1 MSADPVADTSAG
13 RVRGRWRDVDGIR
26 SAAFLGIPYAE
37 PPVGDLRFAAPVP
50 RTPWDGERDATGFG
64 ATPQRIDGGETLIPE
79 PAIAGEDILSVN
91 VFTPA
96 PGGDHLPVIVYIHG
110 GGYVSGSPASAWYD
124 GAAFARDGVVTV
136 TLSYR
141 LGFDGFGHVP
151 GAPANRGVRDW
162 VAALEWVRENIAA
175 FGGDPDRVTLAGQS
189 AGGGAVLTLL
199 ALPAARGLFRAA
211 WAMSPALADVSP
223 ETARTL
229 SARIAHLAGV
239 PATREG
245 FGAVPREDLPALER
259 RAARPESGSRLEA
272 LRALVD
278 DALSWGPAVDGELIE
293 RPTVDAIRDGAGD
306 DIPLVI
312 GAVDDE
318 MTFITDRARR
328 PLRVVP
334 AGIALGLLG
343 VERGRRRDY
352 LAANAEQRRRGTAA
366 VLGRYL
372 GDVVFRSLVAR
383 VAQAREGAPA
393 PTWAYRFSWVS
404 PTKGWALHCL
414 DVPFWFDVLSAE
426 RVAAIAGEAPPRALA
441 AAVHD
446 SAAAFAR
453 TGDPGWRPWS
463 EAPGTTRVFGGSGAL
478 PEVIPDGYRSVA
490 PLV

>member
-1 MSADPVADTSAG
+1 MSAGPVADTSAG

-79 PAIAGEDILSVN
+79 PAIAGDDTLSVN

-96 PGGDHLPVIVYIHG
+96 PGGDRLPVIVYIHG

-175 FGGDPDRVTLAGQS
+175 FGGDPDRVMLAGQS

-223 ETARTL
+223 ETARSL

-245 FGAVPREDLPALER
+245 FGAVPREELPDLER

-272 LRALVD
+272 LRALID
-278 DALSWGPAVDGELIE
+278 DALSWGPTVDGELVE
-293 RPTVDAIRDGAGD
+293 RPTVDAIRNGAGD

-318 MTFITDRARR
+318 MTFVTDRARR
-328 PLRVVP
+328 PLRIVP

-372 GDVVFRSLVAR
+372 GDVVFRSLVAG

-441 AAVHD
+441 AAVHG

-453 TGDPGWRPWS
+453 AGDPGWRPWS

>member
-211 WAMSPALADVSP
+211 WAMSPAVADVSP

-441 AAVHD
+441 AAVHG

-463 EAPGTTRVFGGSGAL
+463 EAPGTTRVFGGSGPLLEMIA
-478 PEVIPDGYRSVA
+478 DGYRSVA